1 MMASETLR
9 RHVKGYGFVL
19 PWLIALTVFIGMP
32 FIAGF
37 YFSLCD
43 YPGLESPVFVGLDNY
58 KEMLGDKLFW
68 KSMGVTITYGA
79 VAIPCGVVLAMT
91 LAMFLNARIRGQTF
105 YRVVFYI
112 PFLVPTVVVAVLWM
126 WIFNPDYGLLNIVI
140 NQIFRGINWCVGL
153 LFSLPKADSQDKYSV
168 LSVILPVFALLAWF
182 FAHKVSTGRKEIA
195 ACGNKKLLYALAAPG
210 FYLFVAGC
218 AYQVLK
224 VVLLPILGIITWRAA
239 LTELPYALV
248 APAATL
254 LVIGV
259 VVKFGWWDG
268 LKACGWIS
276 LLVAALVGVAVSAGL
291 FFFGEN
297 LVQQVKD
304 NPGII
309 VWTLLLPAAAIL
321 MQRLWGQVG
330 RSRQGGLNHSAG
342 SFLFILSAIVLVVGA
357 ATLVYVALH
366 QWLPVDMKKLQSPGW
381 LSDGSTM
388 PSLVPNSPPW
398 ALWALIVMSM
408 WGVGQMAV
416 IYLAKL
422 QDVPGELYEA
432 AEIDGATWI
441 QKTWHVTIPQITPI
455 ILFNV
460 TMAII
465 GEFQVFA
472 EPYIM
477 TQGGP
482 EDKTR
487 FIAMFIYEQVFNYQR
502 MGYGSAAAF
511 ILFLVIVALTVF
523 AYKVL
528 QKRIYY
534 AAK

>member
-1 MMASETLR
+1 MTSGTLR
-9 RHVKGYGFVL
+9 RHLKGYAFVF
-19 PWLIALTVFIGMP
+19 PWIIALTIFIGMP

-58 KEMLGDKLFW
+58 KEMMGDKLFW

-79 VAIPCGVVLAMT
+79 VAIPCGVVLAMV

-140 NQIFRGINWCVGL
+140 NQIFHGINWCVNQF
-153 LFSLPKADSQDKYSV
+153 FSVPKASSQDMYSI
-168 LSVILPVFALLAWF
+168 LSVIIPASALLVWF
-182 FAHKVSTGRKEIA
+182 FAHMVSTNRKEIA
-195 ACGNKKLLYALAAPG
+195 ACGSKKVLYAVVAPG
-210 FYLFVAGC
+210 FYLFIAAC
-218 AYQVLK
+218 AYMVIR
-224 VVLLPILGIITWRAA
+224 VVLLPILGITTWRAA
-239 LTELPYALV
+239 LVELPWAIV
-248 APAATL
+248 APAAAAF
-254 LVIGV
+254 VIAV
-259 VVKFGWWDG
+259 VLKFDWWDG
-268 LKACGWIS
+268 LKVCGWIS
-276 LLVAALVGVAVSAGL
+276 FLVASLVALLVSAGL

-297 LVQQVKD
+297 LPQQVRD
-304 NPGII
+304 NPGVI
-309 VWTLLLPAAAIL
+309 VWTLLLPAGAYI
-321 MQRLWGQVG
+321 MQRFWGRMG
-330 RSRQGGLNHSAG
+330 RSRQGGLQHSAA
-342 SFLFILSAIVLVVGA
+342 SFLFVLSAIVVVIGA
-357 ATLVYVALH
+357 AILVYLALH
-366 QWLPVDMKKLQSPGW
+366 QLLPVDMKKLQSPGW

-388 PSLVPNSPPW
+388 PSVIPNSPPW

-422 QDVPGELYEA
+422 QDVPAELFEA

-511 ILFLVIVALTVF
+511 ILFLVIVSLTLF